1 MKNILLSILL
11 LATSQIMVAQQVVSY
26 KKETVNNKKDRA
38 QILNALRGTMYKEY
52 KQDFIFTINTLNVQG
67 NYAWLTV
74 EVARKDGKPI
84 VFKKEDEG
92 FTDCCHTEALLQKKN
107 GKWVIREYADFS
119 TDVWYA
125 NPDMWKKYKLT
136 PKIVG
141 PNFNL

>member
-1 MKNILLSILL
+1 MKNTLLSILL
-11 LATSQIMVAQQVVSY
+11 LAASQIMVAQKVVSY
-26 KKETVNNKKDRA
+26 KNETVNNKKDRA
-38 QILNALRGTMYKEY
+38 QILNTLRRTMYKEY
-52 KQDFIFTINTLNVQG
+52 KQDFIFTVGTLNVFQ

-74 EVARKDGKPI
+74 EVARKDGKAI

-92 FTDCCHTEALLQKKN
+92 FTDCCHTEALLQKQN
-107 GKWVIREYADFS
+107 GKWVIVEYADFS

-125 NPDMWKKYKLT
+125 DPEMWKKYKIT